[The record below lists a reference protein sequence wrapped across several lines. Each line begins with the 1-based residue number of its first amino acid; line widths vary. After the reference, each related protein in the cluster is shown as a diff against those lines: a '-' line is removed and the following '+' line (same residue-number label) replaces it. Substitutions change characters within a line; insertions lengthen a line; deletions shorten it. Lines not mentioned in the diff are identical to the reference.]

1 MAKCLLFKSSI
12 QVLSP
17 HETGEQYD
25 RRVNMSFSFQVDL
38 KKGLGITEKNQL
50 DMDKTY
56 DLLVVGGGPAGLN
69 AALYAK
75 RKGLEVGII
84 TKRKGGLLL
93 DTSTVENYLGTK
105 EMSGEAMAEEFL
117 AHVETLE
124 VPIKDDSEVVKYGKD
139 GDTHLLTLYSGE
151 IFRAK
156 TILVATGSNPRHL
169 DVKGEDTYAGKGVA
183 YCAIC
188 DAPLFKGKDV
198 LIAGGG
204 NSAVEAAIDV
214 AKVVKSVT
222 LVHRSQLRADNI
234 LVEKLYANPNI
245 TVHLETQILEIFGE
259 DAMKG
264 IRVLD
269 KKKNSEHELFADGLF
284 IEIGHVPNLG
294 PFRDH
299 LKLNDFNEIIVDEK
313 NHTNLDGVFAA
324 GDVTTL
330 PYKQIVIA
338 ASDGA
343 KAALAVSEYLNA
355 QKIS

>member
-1 MAKCLLFKSSI
+1 
-12 QVLSP
+12 
-17 HETGEQYD
+17 
-25 RRVNMSFSFQVDL
+25 MSFSFQVDL
-38 KKGLGITEKNQL
+38 KKGTGIKDKNKL

-56 DLLVVGGGPAGLN
+56 DLLVIGAGPAGLN

-93 DTSTVENYLGTK
+93 DTSVVDNYLGIR
-105 EMSGEAMAEEFL
+105 EISGESMADEFL
-117 AHVETLE
+117 HHVETLE
-124 VPIKDDSEVVKYGKD
+124 VPIKDDEEVIKYGKD
-139 GDTHLLTLYSGE
+139 GETHLLTLYSGE
-151 IFRAK
+151 IYRAK

-198 LIAGGG
+198 IIAGGG

-214 AKVVKSVT
+214 AKVAPSVT
-222 LVHRSQLRADNI
+222 LVHRSQLRADAI
-234 LVEKLYANPNI
+234 LVDKLYNNPKI

-259 DAMKG
+259 ETMKG

-269 KKKNSEHELFADGLF
+269 KKLNKEYEILSDGLF

-294 PFRDH
+294 PFKDI
-299 LKLNDFNEIIVDEK
+299 LEVNSFNEILVDVK
-313 NHTNLDGVFAA
+313 NHTNIDGVFAA
-324 GDVTTL
+324 GDVTTV

-343 KAALAVSEYLNA
+343 KAALAISEYLNA

>member
-1 MAKCLLFKSSI
+1 
-12 QVLSP
+12 
-17 HETGEQYD
+17 
-25 RRVNMSFSFQVDL
+25 MSFSFQVDL
-38 KKGLGITEKNQL
+38 KKGTGKQDKNTL

-56 DLLVVGGGPAGLN
+56 DLLIVGAGPAGLN

-93 DTSTVENYLGTK
+93 DTNVVDNYLGIRDMT
-105 EMSGEAMAEEFL
+105 GESMADEFL
-117 AHVETLE
+117 HHVETLE
-124 VPIKDDSEVVKYGKD
+124 VPIKDDDEVIQYGKD
-139 GDTHLLTLYSGE
+139 GETHLLTLYSGE
-151 IFRAK
+151 IYRAK

-169 DVKGEDTYAGKGVA
+169 NVSGEDTYAGKGVA

-198 LIAGGG
+198 IIAGGG

-214 AKVVKSVT
+214 AKVATSVT
-222 LVHRSQLRADNI
+222 LVHRSQLRADAI
-234 LVEKLYANPNI
+234 LVEKLYNDPKI

-259 DAMKG
+259 EAMKG

-269 KKKNSEHELFADGLF
+269 KKMNKEYELFSDGLF

-294 PFRDH
+294 PFKDL
-299 LKLNDFNEIIVDEK
+299 LKLNSFNEILVDEK
-313 NHTNLDGVFAA
+313 NHTNIDGVFAA
-324 GDVTTL
+324 GDVTTV

-343 KAALAVSEYLNA
+343 KAALAISEYLNA

>member
-1 MAKCLLFKSSI
+1 
-12 QVLSP
+12 
-17 HETGEQYD
+17 
-25 RRVNMSFSFQVDL
+25 MSFSFQVDL
-38 KKGLGITEKNQL
+38 KKGFGLQDQNKL

-56 DLLVVGGGPAGLN
+56 DLLVVGAGPAGLN

-93 DTSTVENYLGTK
+93 DTSVVENYLGIK
-105 EMSGEAMAEEFL
+105 EMSGESMADEFL
-117 AHVETLE
+117 HHVEELE
-124 VPIKDDSEVVKYGKD
+124 VPIKDDSEVIKYGKD
-139 GDTHLLTLYSGE
+139 GDLHLLTLYSGE

-156 TILVATGSNPRHL
+156 TILVATGSNPRLL
-169 DVKGEDTYAGKGVA
+169 DVKGEDTFAGKGVA

-188 DAPLFKGKDV
+188 DAPLYKGKDV
-198 LIAGGG
+198 IIAGGG

-214 AKVVKSVT
+214 AKVASSVT
-222 LVHRSQLRADNI
+222 LVHRSQLRADSI
-234 LVEKLYANPNI
+234 LVEKLYNDPKI
-245 TVHLETQILEIFGE
+245 TVHLETQIVEIFG
-259 DAMKG
+259 DVSMKG

-269 KKKNSEHELFADGLF
+269 KKSSKEHEMFSDGLF

-294 PFRDH
+294 PFKD
-299 LKLNDFNEIIVDEK
+299 LLELNNFNEIMVTEK
-313 NHTNLDGVFAA
+313 NHTNIDGVFAA
-324 GDVTTL
+324 GDVTTV

-355 QKIS
+355 QRLS